1 MKAIILAAG
10 RGSRM
15 KAATASRPKCM
26 VELAGRPL
34 LDLQFTALRQ
44 GGVDGISIVTGYLA
58 EMLSDRGAQ
67 TFHNERWFETN
78 MVASLTRASP
88 LLQSEPCIISY
99 ADIFYPAETIRRLT
113 ATPHDIAISYDPNWL
128 QQWSARFENPLSDAE
143 TFRLAPD
150 GRVIEIGNKAASLA
164 DIQGQ
169 YMGLLKFTPDGW
181 SKVTAYLN
189 QITPEEIDRLDM
201 TGLLSRLIGSNTAI
215 HAVPTA
221 PGWGEVDSESDLAYF
236 TAAVARGEIV
246 LP

>member
-15 KAATASRPKCM
+15 KGATETRPKCL

-44 GGVDGISIVTGYLA
+44 GGVDGINIVTGYRADMLA
-58 EMLSDRGAQ
+58 DRGAR
-67 TFHNERWFETN
+67 TFHNARWAETN
-78 MVASLTRASP
+78 MVASLMQAAP
-88 LLQSEPCIISY
+88 LLQSEVCVISY
-99 ADIFYPAETIRRLT
+99 ADIFYPPETIRRLAT
-113 ATPHDIAISYDPNWL
+113 APFDIAISYDPDWL
-128 QQWSARFENPLSDAE
+128 TLWSARFEDPLSDAE

-150 GRVIEIGNKAASLA
+150 GRVIEIGGKTTRLT

-169 YMGLLKFTPDGW
+169 YMGLLKFTPTGW
-181 SKVTAYLN
+181 SSISTHLASL
-189 QITPEEIDRLDM
+189 TPEIVDRLDM
-201 TGLLSRLIGSNTAI
+201 TSLLSRLIAVGIAI

-221 PGWGEVDSESDLAYF
+221 PGWGEVDSETDLAYF
-236 TAAVARGEIV
+236 TGMLERGEIT